1 MRRLFIFFIIWLLPL
16 QPLLAAD
23 VEFAH
28 LVGSQSSQEKTVIHM
43 VEHMAHIAHHHEED
57 GDLHQD
63 ESAPSV
69 LHLMDFEHNIHL
81 STLLVNDV
89 MLVASQAASEVPRFV
104 PVIYLNPPSSPPQ
117 KPPYLAL

>member
-1 MRRLFIFFIIWLLPL
+1 MRRLFILFIIWLLPL

-28 LVGSQSSQEKTVIHM
+28 LVGSQSSQEKTLTHM
-43 VEHMAHIAHHHEED
+43 VEHMAHIAHHHEQD

-63 ESAPSV
+63 DSVPSV
-69 LHLMDFEHNIHL
+69 LHLIDFEHNIHL
-81 STLLVNDV
+81 STLLADEVL
-89 MLVASQAASEVPRFV
+89 MTASRSATEVPGFV
-104 PVIYLNPPSSPPQ
+104 PVIYLNPSASPPQ

>member
-1 MRRLFIFFIIWLLPL
+1 MRRLFIFLIIWLLPL

-28 LVGSQSSQEKTVIHM
+28 LVGSQSSQEKTFTHM
-43 VEHMAHIAHHHEED
+43 VEHMEHIAHHHEED

-81 STLLVNDV
+81 STLLVNDA
-89 MLVASQAASEVPRFV
+89 MLVGNQPADAVPVFV
-104 PVIYLNPPSSPPQ
+104 SVIYLNPSSSPPH

>member
-1 MRRLFIFFIIWLLPL
+1 MRRLFIFLIIWLLPL

-28 LVGSQSSQEKTVIHM
+28 LVGSQSSQEKTVTHM
-43 VEHMAHIAHHHEED
+43 VEHLQHIAHHHEQD

-69 LHLMDFEHNIHL
+69 LHLIDFEHNIHL
-81 STLLVNDV
+81 STLLADEV
-89 MLVASQAASEVPRFV
+89 MMTASKPGAEVPRFL
-104 PVIYLNPPSSPPQ
+104 PVIYLNPSASPPQ